1 MTKISDH
8 AIVRYLERVKG
19 LDIDEIR
26 KEILPDYVRA
36 KTKAMGNGY
45 YPVNGT
51 HKIRVK
57 NDMVITVFTP
67 KMGITKFDPTKNMT
81 TRNKALRKAEKRR
94 NKREQA
100 AVRES
105 ESWEEAGLE

>member
-8 AIVRYLERVKG
+8 AVVRYLERVKG
-19 LDIDEIR
+19 MDIAAIK
-26 KEILPDYVRA
+26 KEILPDDVAA
-36 KTKAMGNGY
+36 KTKIGGNGY
-45 YPVNGT
+45 YPVNGQ
-51 HKIRVK
+51 HKVRVK
-57 NDMVITVFTP
+57 NGTVITVFSP
-67 KMGITKFDPTKNMT
+67 KMGISKFDPTRNMT

-94 NKREQA
+94 NKRDIA